1 MGSGASELATDVPG
15 SDLHLPSSGLRFSAQ
30 QVRSLNS
37 YVDTLYEEDLNGRM
51 SVETE
56 CAVESLVQRIVDGA
70 GQRDPRFRC
79 CHLIALHRDKKMR
92 SRSLEYLVTL
102 DSLPILNTVS
112 DECRLQE
119 GPVGYGKIRLTG
131 READKW
137 SEFLTPTGYLNRD
150 KVVERWVELVARCAQ
165 ARGGGASRALGARA
179 AGRAAPLAYC
189 YLERVSHQAAAE
201 HRLAI
206 VEGAACVRVRV
217 GAGRAEAKLVLG
229 ARAGGCSAHAYAPR
243 VPLTHPLAPLH
254 YAAAQADFYA
264 AAVAPPPSIVS
275 ADRASTWQLWHPI
288 LEATLDGHN
297 SPDSSIARVAGALNS
312 MIDKMREGCFQV
324 SLGDLDSHYTR
335 PLANNN
341 VGKGLSTR
349 THRLRLGEGYR
360 AACVQ
365 GAAQLLSRHAAWCAL
380 RRRVERVAA
389 RGGAERFFLCAH
401 IAHHL
406 LLVLDDLLHLCEH
419 GGVSGFVFA
428 VERAGAA
435 RRGARAHSWAG
446 DALALRHALQYL
458 RRLAGEGECEYY
470 EVVKILMGEDVPQ
483 SPAERLETALCGR
496 WAAAWR
502 ARAGPRGAGAAPPA
516 AVLRYLAT
524 ATQELLACKNMVSY
538 EHHNSFRANLLQATS
553 LHQEHVED
561 LVHILAIMLDQ
572 ARDAYLSNL
581 QHSLSLDKELASYR
595 ARKWKKLKD
604 YYDASSACLIDAA
617 RADAARRARAP
628 HAPHAPHAHRLLADV
643 LRWLYRGAK
652 EDKKYLGPVLK
663 PYLNDLYD
671 TALEN
676 SWFLED
682 FEDKK
687 CLGEFEGLKSY
698 CLSVHEGSDPCVGL
712 LDAAKK
718 FAWAK
723 ALVDVLDRY
732 RHFEFRLVFPTGG
745 GQALSHRARLPRRA
759 RALTLSRRAKADA
772 KLRLATRCVLAAFN
786 STLVGRAPSKQI
798 SHNGSTEE
806 ILTSVRHGNFWRN
819 TTKPDVIPSTSN
831 TNTLDQPKVRRR
843 SRRSRPATSHGFPEI
858 TITNQSDTKTLRR
871 KYHTLKSLVY
881 KEPVESIKELR
892 ERPRCAG
899 STVRDKE
906 HLSRPT
912 ILETLDFINGV
923 KDSFCV
929 EESGSSEAEES
940 AWAARDE
947 CVVWRASPLGG
958 AGARCGGALHAALG
972 DLAPALLARGAFSN
986 EPALLSTVEAIRCA
1000 VILLEITVVFAA
1012 VYRAHVAPQVLQEL
1026 CALTANSEG
1035 ALFALHRL
1043 ARAARARSA
1052 DSRRTWRL
1060 PDTEES
1066 AQEAPQIYRPRPPDY
1081 VSGDEAPQPP
1091 PLPRHSNEKQPK
1103 QHTDFVPQS
1112 RLETLQADMDQL
1124 QLISSKLSLQS
1135 LTQNPNH
1142 CTGIINP
1149 IYDIK
1154 MPRDKFTVKRTKSL
1168 GRSFSSRNL
1177 GIEITRYNLSLG
1189 QRNGKRTNDVVT
1201 AINGTTGETGLEF
1214 RNNFFHKNCVSN
1226 VVGDSYRISRV
1237 TID

>member
-1 MGSGASELATDVPG
+1 MGSGASELATDIPG
-15 SDLHLPSSGLRFSAQ
+15 SDLHLPTSGLRFSAQ

-51 SVETE
+51 SEETE
-56 CAVESLVQRIVDGA
+56 CALESLVQRIVDGA
-70 GQRDPRFRC
+70 GQREPRFRC

-102 DSLPILNTVS
+102 DSLPILNAS

-165 ARGGGASRALGARA
+165 ARGGGASRALSARA
-179 AGRAAPLAYC
+179 AARAAPYTYC
-189 YLERVSHQAAAE
+189 YLERDSSQWASAE

-206 VEGAACVRVRV
+206 VEGAAWVRVRA
-217 GAGRAEAKLVLG
+217 GAARAEAKLVLG
-229 ARAGGCSAHAYAPR
+229 ARAAACSAHAYAAR
-243 VPLTHPLAPLH
+243 VPLTHPLALLH
-254 YAAAQADFYA
+254 YTAAQADYYA

-275 ADRASTWQLWHPI
+275 ADRASTWQLWHPT
-288 LEATLDGHN
+288 LEAILDGHN

-312 MIDKMREGCFQV
+312 MIDKMREGCFQ
-324 SLGDLDSHYTR
+324 G
-335 PLANNN
+335 
-341 VGKGLSTR
+341 ST
-349 THRLRLGEGYR
+349 
-360 AACVQ
+360 
-365 GAAQLLSRHAAWCAL
+365 QLLSRYAAWCAL
-380 RRRVERVAA
+380 RRRIERVAA
-389 RGGAERFFLCAH
+389 RGGAARYFLCAH
-401 IAHHL
+401 LAHHL
-406 LLVLDDLLHLCEH
+406 LLVLDDLLRVCEH

-428 VERAGAA
+428 VGRDGAA
-435 RRGARAHSWAG
+435 RRGQRAHSWAP
-446 DALALRHALQYL
+446 DALALRHALLYL
-458 RRLAGEGECEYY
+458 RRLAVGE
-470 EVVKILMGEDVPQ
+470 EVPPSAG
-483 SPAERLETALCGR
+483 ERLEAALCGR
-496 WAAAWR
+496 WEAAWR
-502 ARAGPRGAGAAPPA
+502 AGAGPRGAGAPPA
-516 AVLRYLAT
+516 AALRYLA
-524 ATQELLACKNMVSY
+524 AAARELLACKNLLAY

-553 LHQEHVED
+553 LDQEHVED
-561 LVHILAIMLDQ
+561 LVHIMAIMLDQ
-572 ARDAYLSNL
+572 ARDAYLSRL
-581 QHSLSLDKELASYR
+581 QQSLSLDKDLASYR
-595 ARKWKKLKD
+595 SRKWNKLKD
-604 YYDASSACLIDAA
+604 YYDASSACLIDAV
-617 RADAARRARAP
+617 RRDAARRARYPDAR
-628 HAPHAPHAHRLLADV
+628 RLLADA
-643 LRWLYRGAK
+643 LSWLYRGAK

-676 SWFLED
+676 SWFLDD

-712 LDAAKK
+712 LEAAKK

-723 ALVDVLDRY
+723 ALVDVVDRY
-732 RHFEFRLVFPTGG
+732 RHIDFRLVFPTGEG
-745 GQALSHRARLPRRA
+745 LAVSFPARLERRGRGAA
-759 RALTLSRRAKADA
+759 RAITLSRRDKADA
-772 KLRLATRCVLAAFN
+772 KLRLATRCVLAAF
-786 STLVGRAPSKQI
+786 SSALVGRAPSKQM
-798 SHNGSTEE
+798 SPNGSTEE
-806 ILTSVRHGNFWRN
+806 ILTSIKHGNFWRN

-831 TNTLDQPKVRRR
+831 SNTLDQPKVRRR

-881 KEPVESIKELR
+881 KEPVESIKEMR
-892 ERPRCAG
+892 ERPRSAG
-899 STVRDKE
+899 STVRATE

-929 EESGSSEAEES
+929 EESGSSEAEEGAG

-947 CVVWRASPLGG
+947 CALRRAGPLG
-958 AGARCGGALHAALG
+958 AAARRPAALHAALA
-972 DLAPALLARGAFSN
+972 DLAPALLARRNFS
-986 EPALLSTVEAIRCA
+986 
-1000 VILLEITVVFAA
+1000 
-1012 VYRAHVAPQVLQEL
+1012 VLQEL
-1026 CALTANSEG
+1026 CALTPNSEG

-1052 DSRRTWRL
+1052 DSRSNWRL
-1060 PDTEES
+1060 PETEES
-1066 AQEAPQIYRPRPPDY
+1066 AQEAPQVYRPRPPDY
-1081 VSGDEAPQPP
+1081 VSEDEAPPP
-1091 PLPRHSNEKQPK
+1091 PPRRPHEKQLQQRNSLQPK

-1112 RLETLQADMDQL
+1112 RLETLQTDMDHL

-1135 LTQNPNH
+1135 LTQNPN

-1154 MPRDKFTVKRTKSL
+1154 MPRDKFAVKRTKSL

-1189 QRNGKRTNDVVT
+1189 QRHGKRTNDVVT
-1201 AINGTTGETGLEF
+1201 AINGTSGETGLEF
-1214 RNNFFHKNCVSN
+1214 RNNFFHKNSVSK

>member
-179 AGRAAPLAYC
+179 AARAVPLAYC
-189 YLERVSHQAAAE
+189 YLERVSQQVTAE

-206 VEGAACVRVRV
+206 VEGAAWVRVRV

-229 ARAGGCSAHAYAPR
+229 ARAGGCSAHAYATR
-243 VPLTHPLAPLH
+243 VPLTHPLALLH
-254 YAAAQADFYA
+254 YTAAQADYYA

-312 MIDKMREGCFQV
+312 MIDKMREGCFQ
-324 SLGDLDSHYTR
+324 
-335 PLANNN
+335 
-341 VGKGLSTR
+341 
-349 THRLRLGEGYR
+349 
-360 AACVQ
+360 
-365 GAAQLLSRHAAWCAL
+365 GAAHLLSRHAAWCAL

-428 VERAGAA
+428 VERNGAA

-458 RRLAGEGECEYY
+458 RRLA
-470 EVVKILMGEDVPQ
+470 VGEDVPQ

-502 ARAGPRGAGAAPPA
+502 AGAGPRGAGAAPPA
-516 AVLRYLAT
+516 AVLRYLAA

-572 ARDAYLSNL
+572 ARDAYLSKL

-595 ARKWKKLKD
+595 ARKWNKLKD

-617 RADAARRARAP
+617 RRAAAP
-628 HAPHAPHAHRLLADV
+628 HAPHARRLLADV

-663 PYLNDLYD
+663 PYLNDLYN

-698 CLSVHEGSDPCVGL
+698 CLSVHEGSDPCLGL

-732 RHFEFRLVFPTGG
+732 RHFEFRLVFPTGDG
-745 GQALSHRARLPRRA
+745 LALSHGARLPRRA
-759 RALTLSRRAKADA
+759 RALTLSRRDKADA

-786 STLVGRAPSKQI
+786 STLTWFSGI
-798 SHNGSTEE
+798 MFYTTEE
-806 ILTSVRHGNFWRN
+806 ILTSVKHGNFWRN

-892 ERPRCAG
+892 ERPRSAG
-899 STVRDKE
+899 STVRAKE

-929 EESGSSEAEES
+929 EESGGSEAEES

-972 DLAPALLARGAFSN
+972 DLAPALLARRAFS
-986 EPALLSTVEAIRCA
+986 
-1000 VILLEITVVFAA
+1000 
-1012 VYRAHVAPQVLQEL
+1012 VLQEL

-1066 AQEAPQIYRPRPPDY
+1066 AQEAPQVYRPRPPDY

-1091 PLPRHSNEKQPK
+1091 PLPRHSNDKQPK
-1103 QHTDFVPQS
+1103 QHSDFVPQS

-1189 QRNGKRTNDVVT
+1189 QRHGKRTNDVVT